1 MNSFFRKLPLSV
13 KLMLI
18 GLIPLLFLI
27 YLSAQLYSEKKQTV
41 KLIGDYILHVHEEGN
56 ISNLIYELEK
66 ERKVSYEYALKKDN
80 YSKVVFQRPHTD
92 EAMKLLEKSK
102 DLAIINF
109 PQYTFLDSLS
119 SVRNSLDNSS
129 FYPADAIMQFY
140 TNAIFR
146 LNTLNP
152 VSSMSNTYLQ
162 PVYKDLLSQKTLFEM
177 ITFLSIIRTNIYNV
191 LYTGKYK
198 VETLMGTL
206 GVYHIFKSYEKE
218 FLLKAS
224 PPSIKLYNTEKD
236 TSSLKPV
243 LAYIDK
249 LFATFNFDSTYNA
262 KDWWEVSSQGVRI
275 LKKQQLNLWQNVE
288 TGINKIYNDQ
298 IKSKDKTLTFLIAAI
313 IFVITFVI
321 YNIRVISQMLS
332 ELKIAAQKI
341 SVGGTGL
348 KFHNMPKDV
357 MGSLTDSIL
366 EIDRNNIKLAY
377 AANAIGTGNFNVPV
391 NPRSNEDLLGN
402 SIQKMKDDLHK
413 LTMEKDK
420 IQKETLELMHRK
432 DDFLSIASH
441 ELKTPVTSLKAYTQ
455 LLQMEAKASAD
466 ERNELMLSKMDL
478 QVDKLTALIS
488 DLLDTSKM
496 QNGKLIYNKKLF
508 PLNHLVEEIVE
519 EIQINS
525 TKHQIL
531 IEINSPVQLYG
542 DKERI
547 GQVLSNI
554 LSNAVK
560 YCKDSEKIIVNLK
573 QEAQIAICSVQDFGY
588 GINET
593 QKDKIFERFY
603 RVTENDLNTYPGLGI
618 GLFIAKEIIERHD
631 GKIWFESEVGKG
643 TTFYFS
649 LPVAQMQVD
658 NTQ

>member
-1 MNSFFRKLPLSV
+1 MNSFFRKLPLSI

-66 ERKVSYEYALKKDN
+66 ERKVSYEYALRKDN
-80 YSKVVFQRPHTD
+80 YSKVIFQRPHTD
-92 EAMKLLEKSK
+92 KAMQLLEKSK
-102 DLAIINF
+102 DLAIVNF
-109 PQYTFLDSLS
+109 PRYTFLDSLS
-119 SVRNSLDNSS
+119 SVRNSLDNSP
-129 FYPADAIMQFY
+129 FYRADAIMQFY
-140 TNAIFR
+140 TNAIYR

-152 VSSMSNTYLQ
+152 VSSMSSTYLE

-198 VETLMGTL
+198 VETLLGTL
-206 GVYHIFKSYEKE
+206 GVFNIFKSYEKE
-218 FLLKAS
+218 FLLKGS
-224 PPSIKLYNTEKD
+224 PSSINLYNTEKD

-249 LFATFNFDSTYNA
+249 LFATFNFDSTYDA
-262 KDWWEVSSQGVRI
+262 KDWWEVSSQGVHI
-275 LKKQQLNLWQNVE
+275 LRKQQLNLWQNVE
-288 TGINKIYNDQ
+288 TGIDKIYQQQ
-298 IKSKDKTLTFLIAAI
+298 IKSKNKTLAFLIAAI

-321 YNIRVISQMLS
+321 YTITVISEMLS

-348 KFHNMPKDV
+348 KFQNMPKDV

-366 EIDRNNIKLAY
+366 EIDKNNIELAY
-377 AANAIGTGNFNVPV
+377 AANAIGAGNFNVPV

-402 SIQKMKDDLHK
+402 SIQKMKEDLHK

-420 IQKETLELMHRK
+420 IQQETLELMDRK

-455 LLQMEAKASAD
+455 LLQMEAKANTN

-496 QNGKLIYNKKLF
+496 QNGKLIYNKQFF

-519 EIQINS
+519 EIRIHAS
-525 TKHQIL
+525 KHKII
-531 IEINSPVQLYG
+531 IENNTPVQLYG

-560 YCKDSEKIIVNLK
+560 YCKDCEKIIVNLK
-573 QEAQIAICSVQDFGY
+573 QVGKGAICSVQDFGD

-603 RVTENDLNTYPGLGI
+603 RVTGNDLHTYPGLGI
-618 GLFIAKEIIERHD
+618 GLFISKEIIERHD

-649 LPVAQMQVD
+649 IPVAE
-658 NTQ
+658 TQINNPE

>member
-1 MNSFFRKLPLSV
+1 
-13 KLMLI
+13 MLI

-27 YLSAQLYSEKKQTV
+27 YVSAQLYREKKQTV

-92 EAMKLLEKSK
+92 KAMQLLEKSK
-102 DLAIINF
+102 DLAIVNF

-119 SVRNSLDNSS
+119 SVRNALDNSS
-129 FYPADAIMQFY
+129 FYRADAIMQFY

-152 VSSMSNTYLQ
+152 VSSMSNTYLE

-198 VETLMGTL
+198 VETLLGTL
-206 GVYHIFKSYEKE
+206 GVYNIFKSYEKE

-224 PPSIKLYNTEKD
+224 PPSVKLYNSEKD

-249 LFATFNFDSTYNA
+249 LFATFNFDTTYNA
-262 KDWWEVSSQGVRI
+262 ENWWEVSSQGVHI
-275 LKKQQLNLWQNVE
+275 LKKQQLSLWQNVE
-288 TGINKIYNDQ
+288 TGINKIFQRQVN
-298 IKSKDKTLTFLIAAI
+298 SENKTLAFLIAAI

-321 YNIRVISQMLS
+321 YTIRVISEMLS

-341 SVGGTGL
+341 SVGGTAL

-402 SIQKMKDDLHK
+402 SLQKMKEDLHK

-420 IQKETLELMHRK
+420 IQQETLELMDRK

-455 LLQMEAKASAD
+455 LLQMEAKANTN
-466 ERNELMLSKMDL
+466 ERNELMLSKMDM

-496 QNGKLIYNKKLF
+496 QNGKLIYNKQLF

-519 EIQINS
+519 EIQINAI
-525 TKHQIL
+525 KHKII
-531 IEINSPVQLYG
+531 IEKNTPVQLYG

-560 YCKDSEKIIVNLK
+560 YCQDCEKIIVNLK
-573 QEAQIAICSVQDFGY
+573 QDGQRAICSVQDFGY

-593 QKDKIFERFY
+593 QRDKIFERFY
-603 RVTENDLNTYPGLGI
+603 RVTGNDLHTYPGLGI

-649 LPVAQMQVD
+649 LPLAGKQV
-658 NTQ
+658 NNE